1 MIKTRIKV
9 ASSKTRP
16 KEFGLRSIPCQKITQ
31 YVWSE
36 KCQYMNMSVQRV
48 KLFMKYSS
56 GWLMILCRTVPIVVD
71 R

>member
-1 MIKTRIKV
+1 MIKSRIKV
-9 ASSKTRP
+9 AISKKRP
-16 KEFGLRSIPCQKITQ
+16 KEFDLSSIPCQKITQ

-36 KCQYMNMSVQRV
+36 KCQYMNMSVQHV

-56 GWLMILCRTVPIVVD
+56 EWLMTQCKTAQIVVA